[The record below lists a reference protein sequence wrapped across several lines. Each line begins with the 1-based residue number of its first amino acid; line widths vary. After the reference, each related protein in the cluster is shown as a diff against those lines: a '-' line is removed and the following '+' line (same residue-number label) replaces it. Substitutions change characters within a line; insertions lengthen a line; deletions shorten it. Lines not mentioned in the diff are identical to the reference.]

1 MLQLHGVS
9 GRAFLLASLVA
20 ASISIMASGGL
31 GSQGKA
37 SGCPTAGLHPDVSAV
52 ETSGPRQPRSAAQAR
67 PPQARMPPPRST
79 PARRGC
85 RPVTASPSW
94 SASAVPSPAA
104 ALTVGIEA
112 RDPYFSPT
120 ELSVP
125 AAGAT
130 RLVLTNHG
138 YVAHNLTIDELGIQL
153 VATRGGTDELT
164 LVDPT
169 AGVYTFYCSIS
180 GHREAGMEG
189 TLTIE

>member
-52 ETSGPRQPRSAAQAR
+52 ETSVPTAAEIRGASSTASGTHAPSAVDSCEEG
-67 PPQARMPPPRST
+67 MPS
-79 PARRGC
+79 
-85 RPVTASPSW
+85 VTASPSW